1 MQPTDT
7 LYGVIKNGVLT
18 LSGYVISLREEMGC
32 LLVRDGIKGAEIE
45 YRFPRASCPFSRLM
59 LVRSEGYITLAAMR
73 WLHEAGVSLV
83 HLNYEG
89 TPVLTSVPRANSP
102 ARLRRSQ
109 AALSVE
115 TRLGSSIARSLIE
128 VKIAGQIANLQWLG
142 FNAAASEAVAFAQR
156 LERHPSAPDLL
167 GIEGRVSAIYWQAL
181 TEFPLQ
187 FGKQG
192 PVADHWK
199 TFGARHSTITGTPRG
214 AVTPGNALLNYLY
227 GVLAS
232 EITISLHAIGLD
244 PTLGTL
250 HADKDNRPSLA
261 YDLMEPLRPLL
272 DRWFFDWLWTGTFSK
287 RDFREDI
294 HGFIRCTHP
303 LSSHL
308 AMTAALWRSMVE
320 SVVQW
325 FYKRL
330 SGEKA
335 RLRLDADMLATKGG
349 RRAVRWRSG
358 NSLQRPI
365 PDTCAQCGKVLPER
379 RRKFCSA
386 QCAREYNGPVHA
398 GMIAM
403 ARARALRAE
412 RCEKVKQS
420 LSRIEAISV
429 REWRRL
435 LGWSKERDAEMQRW
449 FCAELQP
456 WMNGIRPVDIR
467 RATGCGKSYS
477 VEIKHGKR
485 FPHPRLM
492 RPLAALAGVEYPER
506 FP

>member
-7 LYGVIKNGVLT
+7 LYAVIKNGVLT
-18 LSGYVISLREEMGC
+18 LSGYVISVREDMGC
-32 LLVRDGIKGAEIE
+32 LLIKDGIKGAEIE
-45 YRFPRASCPFSRLM
+45 HRFPRASCPFSRVM
-59 LVRSEGYITLAAMR
+59 LVRSEGYITLAAVR
-73 WLHEAGVSLV
+73 WLHETGVSLI
-83 HLNYEG
+83 HLNYDG
-89 TPVLTSVPRANSP
+89 TPLLTSVPRADLP
-102 ARLRRSQ
+102 ARLRRTQ

-115 TRLGSSIARSLIE
+115 TRLGGSIARTLIGA
-128 VKIAGQIANLQWLG
+128 KIAGQIANLQWLG
-142 FNAAASEAVAFAQR
+142 LNSAASEAVAFAQR
-156 LERHPSAPDLL
+156 LEQRPSAPDLL
-167 GIEGRVSAIYWQAL
+167 GIEGMVSAIYWQAL
-181 TEFPLQ
+181 IEFPLQ
-187 FGKQG
+187 FGKQ
-192 PVADHWK
+192 PAVADHWK

-232 EITISLHAIGLD
+232 EITISLHTIGLD
-244 PTLGTL
+244 PTLGIL

-272 DRWFFDWLWTGTFSK
+272 DHWFFDWLWTATFSK

-303 LSSHL
+303 LTSHL
-308 AMTAALWRSMVE
+308 AMTAALWRSMAE

-330 SGEKA
+330 SGEQA
-335 RLRLDADMLATKGG
+335 RLRLDSDMLATKGG
-349 RRAVRWRSG
+349 RRAVRWRLG
-358 NSLQRPI
+358 NSVQRPI

-386 QCAREYNGPVHA
+386 QCGREYAGPVHA
-398 GMIAM
+398 GIIAM

-412 RCEKVKQS
+412 RGEKVKQTPTS
-420 LSRIEAISV
+420 IEAVSV
-429 REWRRL
+429 RDWRRL
-435 LGWSKERDAEMQRW
+435 PGWSKERDAEMQRW
-449 FCAELQP
+449 FSAELQP
-456 WMNGIRPVDIR
+456 WMNGIRSIDIR
-467 RATGCGKSYS
+467 RALDCSKSYS

-506 FP
+506 FL